1 MSINCSP
8 CSLLSLKSQKAYVHS
23 APRSRCQRCP
33 SLHSLRQKRLCLVH
47 ILACSCSPC
56 CLVHLAVSSSSTCWP
71 THTCVLYLVSVS
83 ASCIRALTMPC
94 LSVSCLHIVSVSVS
108 CSRTYPYDGAYV
120 CVWHRLVRPCL
131 WCTCERACATIHFSP
146 SQAPEVGYPQR
157 PQLKQKQQAARTSA
171 AQPRSKLNASA
182 MTWPTAGKVIAPATR
197 PSMSVMDILTDRPQ
211 VT

>member
-1 MSINCSP
+1 MS
-8 CSLLSLKSQKAYVHS
+8 LESQKAYVCS
-23 APRSRCQRCP
+23 VPRSHCQRCP
-33 SLHSLRQKRLCLVH
+33 WLHSLRQKRLRLVH
-47 ILACSCSPC
+47 ILACSCNPC
-56 CLVHLAVSSSSTCWP
+56 CLVVVHLAVSSSSTCWP

-108 CSRTYPYDGAYV
+108 CTRTYSYDGASV

-131 WCTCERACATIHFSP
+131 WCTCERACVTILFSP

-182 MTWPTAGKVIAPATR
+182 MTWPTAGNVIAPAIR
-197 PSMSVMDILTDRPQ
+197 PSTSVMDILPDRPQ
-211 VT
+211 LT

>member
-8 CSLLSLKSQKAYVHS
+8 CSLLSLESQKAYVHS

-47 ILACSCSPC
+47 ILACSRSPC

-108 CSRTYPYDGAYV
+108 CTRTYSYDGASV
-120 CVWHRLVRPCL
+120 CVWHRLGHVFGVHARGHVQRYISRPVKPL
-131 WCTCERACATIHFSP
+131 LH
-146 SQAPEVGYPQR
+146 EVGYPQR
-157 PQLKQKQQAARTSA
+157 PQLKT
-171 AQPRSKLNASA
+171 
-182 MTWPTAGKVIAPATR
+182 
-197 PSMSVMDILTDRPQ
+197 
-211 VT
+211 